1 MEHLSINV
9 PELTMVK
16 ESTSQ
21 VVNTGNGRN
30 HFPARVYSR
39 RTSGDVSLSTISEQT
54 CSSSYQSTEEEE
66 EEEGGGGEEK
76 EEKKNRGC
84 LWRQLG
90 AVVIIN
96 MVTFLQVR
104 TEQN

>member
-1 MEHLSINV
+1 MH
-9 PELTMVK
+9 K
-16 ESTSQ
+16 DY
-21 VVNTGNGRN
+21 RY
-30 HFPARVYSR
+30 A
-39 RTSGDVSLSTISEQT
+39 
-54 CSSSYQSTEEEE
+54 SSSIRLRQSTVGGAEEEE
-66 EEEGGGGEEK
+66 EEGGGGGEEK